1 MGEGSQ
7 RKICAVQ
14 DLTLHTDTSTN
25 LYIQNHKR
33 SRQCVFLGHL
43 ELHHNRL
50 RLTFTLGTLTLDSE
64 NRSTE
69 LIPSSHMLLNH

>member
-14 DLTLHTDTSTN
+14 DLTLHTDTSMPTIC
-25 LYIQNHKR
+25 IQNHKR

-43 ELHHNRL
+43 ELHHICL
-50 RLTFTLGTLTLDSE
+50 RLTFTLGTLTL
-64 NRSTE
+64 
-69 LIPSSHMLLNH
+69 